1 MIARSMLALALI
13 FALAVPAHETFAA
26 RHAGAGGGG
35 GKRAQA
41 GKKKGPKKGRAGKA
55 AGKKR
60 L

>member
-35 GKRAQA
+35 AKRAQA
-41 GKKKGPKKGRAGKA
+41 GKKAKKKGRGGKA